1 MLAGVPARYRPLA
14 LLAASAAVL
23 AVAAPSATA
32 ARDRCAATGAKTTKQ
47 TSAVRVY
54 SITRKATSVYFGCAR
69 STGRRVR
76 LVSTFND
83 RESLSSGRVRT
94 VLIAGTSVAVTT
106 TGFDDIGVDGSEF
119 ENLAVADLARGG
131 RVYRAGISTNDED
144 QYAGLAKV
152 VLRADGAAAW
162 VLEGQGDYD
171 EVDVLGA
178 AAKRPTPVAYA
189 KEIDAKSLAF
199 GGDGVTW
206 VQGGAAK
213 TAAIP

>member
-1 MLAGVPARYRPLA
+1 MLAGVPARSRVPAL
-14 LLAASAAVL
+14 LLAAAAAL

-32 ARDRCAATGAKTTKQ
+32 GRDRCAVAGSKTVKQ
-47 TSAVRVY
+47 TTAVRVY
-54 SITRKATSVYFGCAR
+54 STTRKETSRFYGCLR

-76 LVSTFND
+76 VATTFND
-83 RESLSSGRVRT
+83 SESLSSGRVRT

-119 ENLAVADLARGG
+119 QNLAVADLARRG

-144 QYAGLAKV
+144 QYDGFAKV
-152 VLRADGAAAW
+152 ILRADGAAAW
-162 VLEGQGDYD
+162 IVSGSGDYD

-178 AAKRPTPVAYA
+178 TAKRPLPVAYA
-189 KEIDAKSLAF
+189 KAINEKSLAF

-206 VQGGAAK
+206 VQGEATK